1 MADLVLQDLA
11 QELQIKVPDAPL
23 PYLTRVLRQAIQEF
37 CEKSESYIFCFD
49 GITAQA
55 NDPYYDIGL
64 PSGTRISKVNRVSY
78 DGVPLDATSE
88 ALLDADVPNWETEAS
103 TPSKY
108 FFRQETLV
116 VAPIPSSQSANAI
129 KGAVVLK
136 PTRAATKIDN
146 AFFEENELAI
156 MDGALRTLFQD
167 TQQLWG
173 DITLAGLHQQR
184 FDMAIEGAKS
194 KAQLDN
200 TAKKRVMSY
209 GG

>member
-88 ALLDADVPNWETEAS
+88 ASLLLWTALFVLF
-103 TPSKY
+103 SKI
-108 FFRQETLV
+108 QNNCGETLLLLV
-116 VAPIPSSQSANAI
+116 YIS
-129 KGAVVLK
+129 KGLIWLLRVRNPK
-136 PTRAATKIDN
+136 PN
-146 AFFEENELAI
+146 
-156 MDGALRTLFQD
+156 
-167 TQQLWG
+167 
-173 DITLAGLHQQR
+173 
-184 FDMAIEGAKS
+184 
-194 KAQLDN
+194 
-200 TAKKRVMSY
+200 
-209 GG
+209 